1 MTTKRFVSLLIW
13 FLCLIVALEFGFGAL
28 TLDDTIA
35 NLFGIVLLA
44 FFAFLSYRTKCFT
57 LIDFDEK

>member
-1 MTTKRFVSLLIW
+1 MRTRKFVSLLIW
-13 FLCLIVALEFGFGAL
+13 LLSLIVVLEIGFGAL
-28 TLDDTIA
+28 TLPDTIA

-57 LIDFDEK
+57 LIDFNKK